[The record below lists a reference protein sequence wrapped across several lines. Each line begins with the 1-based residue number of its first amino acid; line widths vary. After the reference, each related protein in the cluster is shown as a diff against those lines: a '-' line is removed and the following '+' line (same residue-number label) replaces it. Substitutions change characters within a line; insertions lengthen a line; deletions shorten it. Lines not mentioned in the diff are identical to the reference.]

1 MAGEALRPT
10 GSTNEKWDILSGDA
24 ETRGGR
30 TPEQLQATQQEL
42 GKKALNA
49 TPKPGAEAVADA
61 GEAAADPEKAKRIAE
76 LENQIKQFE
85 NNKRNA
91 QEMLAA
97 LERKNPSEKKGAKK
111 REQNENRIRNAKA
124 AIARHD
130 QKLTELRGELAHL
143 VTGDGTPNLT
153 VLQGGG
159 EDMGGQT
166 SKPDL
171 TVIEGGKSEQQGE
184 SEAAKAPEY
193 VEQEDGQM
201 MMAEFAEPAGAEAAA
216 EVGEAEASGLEAATD
231 RNGNPA
237 YSQQTIANRKALGL
251 EGDPAEEERQ
261 EALAKAKNEGYELAQ
276 NEMKNI
282 LQGRTPQEAI
292 DAMAKDAAQVIQEM
306 NQMSRSYFFDEKMR
320 AAHERREEEAR
331 NDLNSLLRRIQM
343 VQAIMGEAAPVE
355 LPSLM
360 SDEGL
365 LNGETG
371 ELETAAKDYED
382 NEFLNGKGA
391 AEVDTMEPEKQ
402 TAEAILL
409 SQAEAVAKALGDPT
423 IVERMKAKSGNSF
436 DESVYG
442 NVIEFGSKQFEAEQ
456 AAKKSGE
463 SNAEAAEP
471 IFESAEKRDEAE
483 KRVGN
488 KLKKRGGMWNRVK
501 AAVMAGVLSI
511 MMICNLT
518 GCGQQQAEALVNN
531 DNNMNTQVVTMAET
545 PGLNIQLDESG
556 ETVEDGWETLWN
568 EMRQNRTDFNDI
580 EGKGGS
586 RFAYIYSKGFED
598 LSGNQ
603 EATTEAILDNT
614 EKLPPAMAALAFQMP
629 DLMDQLKMEFN
640 LPDFPGGNSIEQAQ
654 AFSNYLYDAE
664 NGGDIQQRVLEG
676 VRARMTAEEASA
688 KFWNGNGNKV
698 ITTFVYNSF
707 ENDDEMLLGKN
718 NATRDADDYLVTY
731 TVPAYD
737 EKGEIVGYNEIT
749 FRMNCGGQIDI
760 VRNNNEPDTPQ
771 LPPGDEDTGTP
782 PTVTPPPVVTP
793 PPTVTPP
800 TVTPPTIVPP
810 TVTPPTVTPPT
821 VTPPGTVTPPETTP
835 PVTPPETPPV
845 TPPVTPPETPP
856 VTPPET
862 PPVTPPVTPPETPPV
877 TPPETPPETP
887 PVTPPETPP
896 VTPPVTPPETP
907 AVKNPE
913 SLVEG
918 LSPDLNGEVG
928 KTEDVN
934 TSAGEDVAGK
944 TENETITPGQSQDMI
959 DSTEVKNEEDGK
971 KQEEA
976 NKSEI
981 TGDISQSDFEDTMND
996 LNNLNGF
1003 TGGQNASATADGG
1016 NGAVEVGGGNG
1027 AGGGETGGAQ
1037 LGGAGAAET
1046 GGAGQA
1052 GGGAEAG
1059 GAGAGGAATETGGA
1073 GGIASADQ
1081 LGGQVSNDSQLGGVT
1096 DASGN
1101 PVAPSTSDGGNGAVD
1116 YGNQDLGNIMD
1127 DLLGGNG
1134 FQG

>member
-1 MAGEALRPT
+1 MAGETLRPT

-143 VTGDGTPNLT
+143 VTGDGAPNLT

-184 SEAAKAPEY
+184 PEAAKAPEY

-201 MMAEFAEPAGAEAAA
+201 VMAEFAQPAGAEAATEA
-216 EVGEAEASGLEAATD
+216 GEAEASELEAAMD

-261 EALAKAKNEGYELAQ
+261 EALAKAKNEGKHEGYELAQ
-276 NEMKNI
+276 DEMKNI

-355 LPSLM
+355 LPSLV

-423 IVERMKAKSGNSF
+423 IVERMKAKSGNGF

-471 IFESAEKRDEAE
+471 TFESAEKRDEAE

-488 KLKKRGGMWNRVK
+488 KLKKRGGAWNRFK
-501 AAVMAGVLSI
+501 ASILAGILSI
-511 MMICNLT
+511 GLVAT
-518 GCGQQQAEALVNN
+518 LVGCSPQQAEGLVNN
-531 DNNMNTQVVTMAET
+531 DNNVNTQVVTMAET
-545 PGLNIQLDESG
+545 PGLNIQLDQSG
-556 ETVEDGWETLWN
+556 ETAEDGWETLWN

-771 LPPGDEDTGTP
+771 LPPGDPGTP
-782 PTVTPPPVVTP
+782 
-793 PPTVTPP
+793 
-800 TVTPPTIVPP
+800 
-810 TVTPPTVTPPT
+810 
-821 VTPPGTVTPPETTP
+821 E
-835 PVTPPETPPV
+835 
-845 TPPVTPPETPP
+845 TPPETPP

-862 PPVTPPVTPPETPPV
+862 PPV
-877 TPPETPPETP
+877 TP

-918 LSPDLNGEVG
+918 LSPDLSGEVG

-981 TGDISQSDFEDTMND
+981 TGDISQSDFENTMND

-1027 AGGGETGGAQ
+1027 AGGGETGGA
-1037 LGGAGAAET
+1037 GATET